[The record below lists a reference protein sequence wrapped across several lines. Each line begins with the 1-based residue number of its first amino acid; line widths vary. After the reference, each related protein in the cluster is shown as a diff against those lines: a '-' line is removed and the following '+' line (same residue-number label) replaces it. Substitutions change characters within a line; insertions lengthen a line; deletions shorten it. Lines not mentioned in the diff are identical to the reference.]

1 MNERTITLAA
11 GVAADIMGSALGSG
25 SLEGV
30 LNGGRRA
37 TLTVVNGGVNGIA
50 SSVTLTAY
58 KLARPGAN
66 YVPMGAPV
74 LVGASP
80 GTSIV
85 NFDEEDCAAYAIG
98 VTALTAGNG
107 DVTVAWSVS
116 P

>member
-37 TLTVVNGGVNGIA
+37 TLTVVNGIA